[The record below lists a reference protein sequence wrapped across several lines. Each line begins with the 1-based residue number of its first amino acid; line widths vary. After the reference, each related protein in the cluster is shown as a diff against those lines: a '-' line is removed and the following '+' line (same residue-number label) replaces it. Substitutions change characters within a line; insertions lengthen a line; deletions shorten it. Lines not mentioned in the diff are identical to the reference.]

1 MICRRIRIPAQT
13 DWLALV
19 NGALTTLV
27 QDWNWELFGTSTID
41 ETIQTFYEILAGYTD
56 STGYCMIGSIFP
68 YMTADPPAG
77 TLICD
82 GAAHSRLDYPDL
94 YAAIDAAFIV
104 DADSFIT
111 PDLRD
116 RTVIGAGAAGAGF
129 SDRTVGEIGG
139 AETHTLIVDELA
151 AHNHSSPAHGH
162 SDIGHSHSIPLI
174 TSFPVVVPGEDPVGA
189 QIIPILTNSTGIASA
204 NITDTA
210 ATIDPTGDDQPHNNM
225 QPFLALNYCVVAL

>member
-27 QDWNWELFGTSTID
+27 QDWNWEQFGTSTID
-41 ETIQTFYEILAGYTD
+41 ETIQTFYQILADYTD

-68 YMTADPPAG
+68 YMTADPPTG

-82 GAAHSRLDYPDL
+82 GAAHLRVDYPDL
-94 YAAIDAAFIV
+94 YAALDAAFIV

-116 RTVIGAGAAGAGF
+116 RTVIGAGDAGGT
-129 SDRTVGEIGG
+129 STPRTVGEIGG
-139 AETHTLIVDELA
+139 EESHILIVDELA
-151 AHNHSSPAHGH
+151 AHDHTSPPHGH
-162 SDIGHSHSIPLI
+162 TDTGHSHSIPLLI
-174 TSFPVVVPGEDPVGA
+174 DFPVVVPGEDPVGA
-189 QIIPILTNSTGIASA
+189 QIVPIVSAQTGTSSA
-204 NITDTA
+204 NITNTT
-210 ATIDPTGDDQPHNNM
+210 ATIDSTGDDQPHNNM

>member
-27 QDWNWELFGTSTID
+27 QDWNWEQFGTSTID
-41 ETIQTFYEILAGYTD
+41 ETIQTFYQILADYTD

-68 YMTADPPAG
+68 YMTADPPTG

-82 GAAHSRLDYPDL
+82 GVAHLRIDYPDL
-94 YAAIDAAFIV
+94 YAALDAAFII

-116 RTVIGAGAAGAGF
+116 RTVIGAGDAGGT
-129 SDRTVGEIGG
+129 STPRTVGEIGG
-139 AETHTLIVDELA
+139 EESHILIVDELA
-151 AHNHSSPAHGH
+151 AHDHTSPPHGH
-162 SDIGHSHSIPLI
+162 TDTGHQHTIPQLLD
-174 TSFPVVVPGEDPVGA
+174 TPFVAPGEDIFGA
-189 QIIPILTNSTGIASA
+189 SIVPIVSALTGFASA
-204 NITDTA
+204 NITNTA
-210 ATIDPTGDDQPHNNM
+210 ATIDSTGDDQPHNNM